1 MNYSMNEE
9 TKLEK
14 RKREGGSLL
23 YERRRNSRASTKTS
37 TTYGG
42 SMPIVDRDI

>member
-1 MNYSMNEE
+1 MNEE

-23 YERRRNSRASTKTS
+23 CERRRNSKASTKTS
-37 TTYGG
+37 ATYGR
-42 SMPIVDRDI
+42 SMPIMNHDI